1 MPSKTRTTGDLER
14 AKKRLWRAVL
24 RASEIIES
32 EDLNLALR
40 AIHALGQVTLA
51 YAKLHEAA
59 DLEARL
65 SALETAVQQRKSLH
79 LRRVHEL

>member
-1 MPSKTRTTGDLER
+1 MPSKARTTGDLER

-24 RASEIIES
+24 RASEIV
-32 EDLNLALR
+32 EDTDPNLALR
-40 AIHALGQVTLA
+40 GVHALSQALTV

-65 SALETAVQQRKSLH
+65 SALEAAVQQRKSLP
-79 LRRVHEL
+79 LRRAHGL